1 VTTWFSDAVKSYEDD
16 GTDDQPVDLEQQ
28 RDEFRESFETAID
41 RVVLPKF
48 EDVKHSALKHGFPAT
63 VVDEKDSQQRLRAV
77 NFTMLARPDVELSD
91 SMFGHSVYKIAVQMR
106 SLRVGQMIYVD
117 NVPQIVGH
125 NYFGGLESLMPA
137 TIDQHLQEFVEFA
150 LRHREAVIR

>member
-77 NFTMLARPDVELSD
+77 NFTLCSGTASI
-91 SMFGHSVYKIAVQMR
+91 K
-106 SLRVGQMIYVD
+106 
-117 NVPQIVGH
+117 
-125 NYFGGLESLMPA
+125 
-137 TIDQHLQEFVEFA
+137 
-150 LRHREAVIR
+150 